1 MNKQLYLL
9 LVLRTTKLLDEEI
22 EEDEMFWNQEALKE
36 EEEDDN
42 YEVELKVTD
51 LFDNDFVKDFL
62 SWIERCCDLVLKHL
76 SVMQKQSHG
85 AKSMKMKRET
95 AAKDKEAAAAKVD
108 ADKKNRIINS
118 SKNLLLIAG
127 GDKSIF
133 NVWLHEI
140 Y

>member
-36 EEEDDN
+36 
-42 YEVELKVTD
+42 
-51 LFDNDFVKDFL
+51 FL

>member
-9 LVLRTTKLLDEEI
+9 LVPEEEIFLVLKTWTTKFLDEEI
-22 EEDEMFWNQEALKE
+22 EEDKMFWNQEALKE

-76 SVMQKQSHG
+76 SVMQKQ
-85 AKSMKMKRET
+85 RC
-95 AAKDKEAAAAKVD
+95 
-108 ADKKNRIINS
+108 
-118 SKNLLLIAG
+118 
-127 GDKSIF
+127 
-133 NVWLHEI
+133 
-140 Y
+140 

>member
-9 LVLRTTKLLDEEI
+9 LVPEEEIFLVLKTWTTKFLDEEI
-22 EEDEMFWNQEALKE
+22 EEDKMFWNQEALKE

-85 AKSMKMKRET
+85 AESIEMKRET
-95 AAKDKEAAAAKVD
+95 VAKDKEAAAAKVD
-108 ADKKNRIINS
+108 ADKKNIIINS
-118 SKNLLLIAG
+118 SKRL
-127 GDKSIF
+127 
-133 NVWLHEI
+133 
-140 Y
+140 

>member
-9 LVLRTTKLLDEEI
+9 LVPEEEIFLVLKTWTTKLLDEEI

-36 EEEDDN
+36 
-42 YEVELKVTD
+42 
-51 LFDNDFVKDFL
+51 FL